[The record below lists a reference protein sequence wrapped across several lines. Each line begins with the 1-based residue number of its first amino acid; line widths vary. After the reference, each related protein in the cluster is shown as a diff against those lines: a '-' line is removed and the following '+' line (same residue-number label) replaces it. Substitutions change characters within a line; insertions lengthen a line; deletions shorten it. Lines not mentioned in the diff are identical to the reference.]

1 MMVSRSRI
9 ASILV
14 LTIATY
20 LASGH
25 VISREHDPDSK
36 VGDPCTDGSDCYGN
50 TECSTNVGPG
60 YCTCKAGFEPDD
72 TLNCV
77 VGAEVVGGPCRS
89 GVGCEQ
95 IHHTECSSTSTEV
108 GKCKCSSGFQGE
120 DGSTT
125 CYQAAEVVGGPC
137 SNGFGCEHIPNSDC
151 SSRSSEVGICI
162 CLAGFH
168 GEDGGTTCTQDPE
181 SKVGDVCIDGSG
193 CNGNME
199 CTSKTGSG
207 FCTCIDGY
215 HADETLICVA
225 GAEVVGGPCINGVGC
240 EHIPNSDCSSSSSEE
255 GICKCLAGFHGED
268 GGTTCTQDPESKVGD
283 VCIDGSGCN
292 GNMECTSKTGSGFC
306 TCIDGYHAD
315 ETLICV
321 AGAEVVGGPCI
332 NGVGCEHIPNSD
344 CSSSSSEEGI
354 CKCLAGFHG
363 EDGGTTCTQDPES
376 KVGDVCIDGSGCN
389 GNMECTS
396 KTGSG
401 FCTCIDGY
409 HADETLICVA
419 GAEVVGGP
427 CINGFGCEH
436 IPNSDCSSSS
446 SEEGICKCLAG
457 FHGEDGSTTCTQDP
471 EESKLGD
478 ICTDAS
484 GCYGNTECNSKDG
497 PGFCTCKTGYH
508 ADGALNCVA
517 GDAIIG
523 SACNHNLGC
532 EKVPGLKCN
541 GTDDQGKCTCN
552 DGFHADGEGRNCV
565 QDVGSPCNPS
575 VGCFDPAAE
584 CKMNQM
590 GDYTCQCREGFEA
603 VGNIC
608 KRMDSGL
615 HIRVHVEEA
624 KDIDI
629 EIDKF

>member
-363 EDGGTTCTQDPES
+363 EDGGTTCTQDPE
-376 KVGDVCIDGSGCN
+376 
-389 GNMECTS
+389 
-396 KTGSG
+396 
-401 FCTCIDGY
+401 
-409 HADETLICVA
+409 
-419 GAEVVGGP
+419 
-427 CINGFGCEH
+427 
-436 IPNSDCSSSS
+436 
-446 SEEGICKCLAG
+446 
-457 FHGEDGSTTCTQDP
+457 
-471 EESKLGD
+471 ESKLGD